1 MTAKYPTV
9 TAERFEAA
17 CERAAEAL
25 ALYIDARNRARLAEQ
40 ELAELKL
47 RNATA
52 RAVDL
57 RDQWQGAEADVDSL
71 RCNDDGDS
79 SIPCVA
85 RIGHSGEH
93 EHPTEARP
101 LRLTV

>member
-1 MTAKYPTV
+1 MTTEYPTV
-9 TAERFEAA
+9 TAEQFEAA

-25 ALYIDARNRARLAEQ
+25 ALYVDARNRARLAEQ

-47 RNATA
+47 RNAAA

-57 RDQWQGAEADVDSL
+57 RDQWQGAEADVGSL
-71 RCNDDGDS
+71 RCNDDGDGS
-79 SIPCVA
+79 LPCVA

-93 EHPTEARP
+93 DRP
-101 LRLTV
+101 SEGPPKRFAV